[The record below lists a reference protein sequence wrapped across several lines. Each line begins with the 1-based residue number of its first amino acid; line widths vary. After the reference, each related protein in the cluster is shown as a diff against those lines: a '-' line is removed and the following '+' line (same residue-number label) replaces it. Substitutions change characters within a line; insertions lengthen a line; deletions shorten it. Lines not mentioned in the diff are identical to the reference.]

1 MNKPKF
7 RAWDDV
13 NKIMVTDF
21 NERKRLET
29 PDGFYMHSLDVVNGN
44 EIYAKLKFATRQEMI
59 FRPFKEM
66 SLMQYTGLKDKNGVE
81 IYEGDVVKQT
91 AGEYSY
97 IGAVEKDCYQFY
109 IDGINPFDSYSF
121 DDVADTSDCT
131 ADLTIIGNIH
141 ANPELL
147 NEVEK

>member
-7 RAWDDV
+7 RAWDKV
-13 NKIMVTDF
+13 NKIMVNDF
-21 NERKRLET
+21 NGRKRIET

-44 EIYAKLKFATRQEMI
+44 EIYAKLKLATRQEMI

-66 SLMQYTGLKDKNGVE
+66 PLMQYTGLKDVNDVE
-81 IYEGDVVKQT
+81 IYEGDIVKTLAGNIQVVVFV
-91 AGEYSY
+91 
-97 IGAVEKDCYQFY
+97 IGSETNAQDSRIAQFNCYDNRGYFH
-109 IDGINPFDSYSF
+109 FDQN
-121 DDVADTSDCT
+121 DE
-131 ADLTIIGNIH
+131 IIGNIH